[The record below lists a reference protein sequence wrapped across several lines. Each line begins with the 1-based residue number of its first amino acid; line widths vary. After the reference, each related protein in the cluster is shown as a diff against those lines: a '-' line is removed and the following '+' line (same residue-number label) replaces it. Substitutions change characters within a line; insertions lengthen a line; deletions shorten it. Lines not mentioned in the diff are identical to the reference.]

1 MRSWLK
7 YAIVAGGAVMG
18 TAYYLPASTFL
29 AFLTVWLLLI
39 PAAAIV
45 YLACGLREYIKN
57 RRNRI
62 MVSIKPGE
70 AMMALARR
78 EALLR
83 KEKEILY
90 KELRNEERRR

>member
-1 MRSWLK
+1 
-7 YAIVAGGAVMG
+7 
-18 TAYYLPASTFL
+18 
-29 AFLTVWLLLI
+29 
-39 PAAAIV
+39 
-45 YLACGLREYIKN
+45 
-57 RRNRI
+57 